1 MPNIAQLAGML
12 PRDPKFREWLSSAT
26 QVDQLTAD
34 EAAEIIRTVC
44 KIDSRS
50 TLPTDQVAAERFH
63 NLLRRPFV
71 EWRSQQHRP

>member
-26 QVDQLTAD
+26 DVEQLTAD
-34 EAAEIIRTVC
+34 EAAAIIRTVC
-44 KIDSRS
+44 KIDSRRA
-50 TLPTDQVAAERFH
+50 LATDEAAAKRFH

-71 EWRSQQHRP
+71 EWRSKQH